1 MKIQSSKFK
10 VHAFAA
16 LILGVSGTVIS
27 AQTGDNFDLSH
38 NVIASGGG
46 KSAGTSSARAFTIEG
61 TIGQGFAGTESSST
75 PPQLSVRGGFWG
87 FLQPLPTA
95 AAVSIAGRVL
105 TPQGR
110 GLATTLVTLTSA
122 AGERRTTTT
131 NPFGFY
137 RFEGVEVGQTYI
149 VAVLARRFI
158 FTPQTVVVGDEI
170 SGLNFVAV
178 IN

>member
-1 MKIQSSKFK
+1 MKVHSSKFK
-10 VHAFAA
+10 VYAYGT
-16 LILGVSGTVIS
+16 LIIFVFTTMIP
-27 AQTGDNFDLSH
+27 AQAGAPFDLSH

-46 KSAGTSSARAFTIEG
+46 KSAGTSSARSFTIEG

-170 SGLNFVAV
+170 SGLNFVAMA
-178 IN
+178 N